1 MIRGHEPT
9 IRRVIFHIT
18 TFARIEDPRCRSY
31 RQTVLI
37 SDYRLQAM
45 MTQLLSN
52 LISPVSDESRH
63 TDQLLAIYL
72 GGKREDDVISR
83 LLDSRDQGTNIATL
97 HLLNNITRA
106 SPTIQ

>member
-1 MIRGHEPT
+1 MEHEPT

-18 TFARIEDPRCRSY
+18 TFTRIEDPRCRSSS
-31 RQTVLI
+31 QIMLI
-37 SDYRLQAM
+37 PVYRLQAM

-52 LISPVSDESRH
+52 LISPVSDESQN
-63 TDQLLAIYL
+63 TDQVLAIYL
-72 GGKREDDVISR
+72 SGKREDDVISR

-106 SPTIQ
+106 SASRQ